1 MDRPQPSH
9 LLETSEPRS
18 MNVTTVGRLESP
30 VLFREAKDRKVVQR
44 FQCSIFHT
52 VILSRRRLQR
62 GRYPAVVYSCA
73 AIDARKNC
81 LQLER
86 RGRPRPDGSSCPPPP
101 LDQPWAEALIG
112 RSYEARSPEP
122 RPQRPHLVVAG
133 WSACGGGFGQVA
145 FTELQIS
152 RPTSDRSGV
161 GFSRPASP
169 PHPTVLGGQYGG
181 TCNRRLT

>member
-1 MDRPQPSH
+1 MLYLPY
-9 LLETSEPRS
+9 
-18 MNVTTVGRLESP
+18 
-30 VLFREAKDRKVVQR
+30 
-44 FQCSIFHT
+44 CHT
-52 VILSRRRLQR
+52 VPSKISKRLAPGSSVFLLSDRRKQRLSPARAPRTTPAWRRLLPTTGSLPGYLTACSAIPIRRR
-62 GRYPAVVYSCA
+62 VT
-73 AIDARKNC
+73 
-81 LQLER
+81 
-86 RGRPRPDGSSCPPPP
+86 PPP